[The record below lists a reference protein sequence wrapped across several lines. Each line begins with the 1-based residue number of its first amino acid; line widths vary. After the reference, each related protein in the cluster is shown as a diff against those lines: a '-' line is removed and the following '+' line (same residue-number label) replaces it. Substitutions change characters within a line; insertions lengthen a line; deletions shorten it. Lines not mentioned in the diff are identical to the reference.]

1 MSTDPRYINT
11 IHEIG
16 CMKFHVLYCTQE
28 QLHVFNEYCRVLG
41 TSSAISIDASGRFAQ
56 AFEICPGRMT
66 GHIFLYTVTIRFE
79 GKTICVH
86 QMLTEIHTQ
95 EFIELWLKYWVRL
108 GAKAPG
114 ESWSDYERGIP
125 MSSCLTFNG
134 KSLKDYIDDVFEW
147 ARTTDKKNS
156 RPANTL
162 IRIDVAHLMALVA
175 RWKCLKHKDHPY
187 IKNFFVRCVALMVDT
202 QSIEEFQQIFLLTC
216 IVALQPYEDNF
227 VSTST
232 IKMTVL
238 DARKELEGHMSVR
251 ERIIC
256 DIEASITSYL
266 EEKGNTSKPF
276 EEGENGTR
284 THQWIKKLI
293 ASVTPSD
300 MSGNSVNAF
309 YLPDFVKELTRIAKE
324 FPLWTAA
331 AIPVAGKHASTAH
344 QEGYFAILQN
354 KVFEHIRLPC
364 PGNRFV
370 LEHLHSLNSG
380 SNLLAAK
387 LKHFN
392 HQRELLSTPTLKDE
406 TVEENENSHPKPPPK
421 RNHLIDDTDLFSY
434 EKWRGLKNK
443 QLFIVE
449 SESSEPIM
457 KDNLDAKKDESPIH
471 NTTILS
477 EILNYEDTQ
486 INNFADDSTKNN
498 EDQNLKFINDNSM
511 VNEKADYE
519 VVGDEVLNIEG
530 NDFDIPLDY
539 LEKNPKINS
548 HIPYTPKRDPSN
560 FFCTSQVYTSTPL
573 LDHSYAKLISSSADI
588 LLEDIGSLDEE
599 RDSSTNGEGQRN
611 PKTTENFDIHSKN
624 PTLNAEAVTNTF
636 IAEKRRLKPENQE
649 KGNNDQNLIAP
660 HPKHILCNEEI
671 VRKNV
676 GKVKNS
682 GKHEIEG
689 KKMISKG
696 FYFQPYPE
704 IKLLNERKTSR
715 KKGFLLPNGLICSLI
730 QIKNAQYPWN
740 FNNEKFKNMP
750 IQRNGIKVFVK
761 NTCGFDSLVHIV
773 QFSALD
779 NPTYHSYIE
788 NSANTTL
795 QLIFNFMKT
804 GLTSQILLDRLKI
817 LNQFHTIAKD
827 PNSTS
832 LSPYFLDAETFITRT
847 WSNFLDSEPSG
858 FITYQCSNKDCIGK
872 EIQKISFLSINEN
885 VIRQN
890 GYQALQD
897 ALLYYPQIFNIKCL
911 QPGCTETLT
920 KKTDLNIHI
929 CIELDVR
936 DYAARERSIECSLHD
951 FPISLNLEQKY
962 RLAGVIHYISKHFIA
977 YCLRASGSWICCD
990 DLKGRIDGVKTKTAI
1005 VNPHAVIYVLE

>member
-1 MSTDPRYINT
+1 
-11 IHEIG
+11 
-16 CMKFHVLYCTQE
+16 
-28 QLHVFNEYCRVLG
+28 
-41 TSSAISIDASGRFAQ
+41 
-56 AFEICPGRMT
+56 
-66 GHIFLYTVTIRFE
+66 
-79 GKTICVH
+79 
-86 QMLTEIHTQ
+86 MLTEIHTQ

-108 GAKAPG
+108 GAKTPG

-134 KSLKDYIDDVFEW
+134 KSLKDYIIDVFEW
-147 ARTTDKKNS
+147 ARTTDKKKS
-156 RPANTL
+156 RPDNTL

-232 IKMTVL
+232 IKMTVS
-238 DARKELEGHMSVR
+238 DARKKLEGHMSVR
-251 ERIIC
+251 KSVIC
-256 DIEASITSYL
+256 DIEASMTSYL

-276 EEGENGTR
+276 EEGKNGTR

-293 ASVTPSD
+293 SSVTPSD

-309 YLPDFVKELTRIAKE
+309 YLPDFVKELTRIAKK

-331 AIPVAGKHASTAH
+331 AIPVAGKHASTAY
-344 QEGYFAILQN
+344 QEGYFAILRER
-354 KVFEHIRLPC
+354 VFEHICLPC

-370 LEHLHSLNSG
+370 LEHLHSLKSG

-392 HQRELLSTPTLKDE
+392 HQREVLSTPTLKDE
-406 TVEENENSHPKPPPK
+406 TVEENENSHPKSPPK

-443 QLFIVE
+443 QLFIVKNE
-449 SESSEPIM
+449 SFEPII
-457 KDNLDAKKDESPIH
+457 KDNLDAKKDESSIH
-471 NTTILS
+471 NAATIPS
-477 EILNYEDTQ
+477 EILNYETQ
-486 INNFADDSTKNN
+486 INNLADDSTKNN
-498 EDQNLKFINDNSM
+498 KDQNLKFINDNLM
-511 VNEKADYE
+511 VSEKADYE
-519 VVGDEVLNIEG
+519 VVGDEVLNNEG
-530 NDFDIPLDY
+530 NDFDIPLNY

-548 HIPYTPKRDPSN
+548 HIPYTLKRDPSN
-560 FFCTSQVYTSTPL
+560 FFCTFQVYTSTPL

-599 RDSSTNGEGQRN
+599 RDSPTNGEGQRN
-611 PKTTENFDIHSKN
+611 PETEENFDIQSKN
-624 PTLNAEAVTNTF
+624 PILNAEEVTNTF
-636 IAEKRRLKPENQE
+636 IAEKRRLKPENQK

-660 HPKHILCNEEI
+660 HPKNDILCNEEI
-671 VRKNV
+671 VKKNV
-676 GKVKNS
+676 GKIKNS

-689 KKMISKG
+689 KMISKG
-696 FYFQPYPE
+696 FYFRPYPE

-715 KKGFLLPNGLICSLI
+715 KKGFLLLNGNICSLI

-740 FNNEKFKNMP
+740 FNNKKFKNMP
-750 IQRNGIKVFVK
+750 IQRNGIKVYVK
-761 NTCGFDSLVHIV
+761 NTCGLDTIVHIV

-788 NSANTTL
+788 NSANATL

-804 GLTSQILLDRLKI
+804 GLTRQILLDRLKI
-817 LNQFHTIAKD
+817 LNQFHTIEKD
-827 PNSTS
+827 PDSTN
-832 LSPYFLDAETFITRT
+832 LSSYFLGAETFITRS
-847 WSNFLDSEPSG
+847 WSNFLDSEP
-858 FITYQCSNKDCIGK
+858 YQCTNKDCIEK
-872 EIQKISFLSINEN
+872 EIQKIPFLSINEN

-897 ALLYYPQIFNIKCL
+897 ALLYHPQIFNIKCL
-911 QPGCTETLT
+911 QPGCTGTLT

-936 DYAARERSIECSLHD
+936 DCAARERSIACSLHD
-951 FPISLNLEQKY
+951 FPISLNLERKY
-962 RLAGVIHYISKHFIA
+962 RLAGVIHYISRHFIA
-977 YCLRASGSWICCD
+977 YCLRASGSWICCNN
-990 DLKGRIDGVKTKTAI
+990 LKGRIDGVKPKTI
-1005 VNPHAVIYVLE
+1005 VNPHAVIYVLK